1 MKLASVLKL
10 ATVGLIALCM
20 PRSTARQPAQRNVA
34 HADQP
39 IQADKT
45 PPASA
50 PNQTLSGQ

>member
-1 MKLASVLKL
+1 MKPVTLLKL
-10 ATVGLIALCM
+10 ATVGLIALYM

-34 HADQP
+34 HADQAG
-39 IQADKT
+39 QADKK

>member
-20 PRSTARQPAQRNVA
+20 PRSTARPLVS
-34 HADQP
+34 ADQP